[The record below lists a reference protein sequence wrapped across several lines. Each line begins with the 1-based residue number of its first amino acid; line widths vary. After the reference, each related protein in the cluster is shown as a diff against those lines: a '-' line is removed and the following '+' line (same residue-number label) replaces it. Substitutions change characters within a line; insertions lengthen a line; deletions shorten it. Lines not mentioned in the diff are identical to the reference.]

1 MVLCSHFEYPIR
13 ECVHSYSISACQPPF
28 WNLSLAARTK
38 QWIGLPRTY
47 KKYVHT
53 GTRCPLLCP
62 NSRVGIHPHVL
73 KESSAQVAPFLKY
86 IFQKS
91 LEPSKLPEDWR
102 MATICPIYKKG
113 DRSCP
118 NNYRPVS
125 VTSVVCKV
133 LEHIVCSNIMNHLN
147 RSTQVDNEQTTCLS

>member
-1 MVLCSHFEYPIR
+1 MALSMETFRGCPHLVLGNQCLGTGTKWC
-13 ECVHSYSISACQPPF
+13 CVHTLSTRYVSVYISYSISPCQPPF
-28 WNLSLAARTK
+28 SNLGLAARTK

-62 NSRVGIHPHVL
+62 NSRVGIHPHVI

-91 LEPSKLPEDWR
+91 LEPSKFPEDWR
-102 MATICPIYKKG
+102 EATIC
-113 DRSCP
+113 
-118 NNYRPVS
+118 
-125 VTSVVCKV
+125 
-133 LEHIVCSNIMNHLN
+133 
-147 RSTQVDNEQTTCLS
+147 CL